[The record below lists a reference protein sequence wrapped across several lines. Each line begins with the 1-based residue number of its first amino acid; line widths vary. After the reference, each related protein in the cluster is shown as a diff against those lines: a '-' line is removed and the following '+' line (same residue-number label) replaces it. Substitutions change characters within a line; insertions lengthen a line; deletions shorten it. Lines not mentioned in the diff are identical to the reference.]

1 MSESDSTGRFE
12 LAIDARN
19 DDYDPADD
27 RWRDQVV
34 GLYSELRADV
44 DTSLRARPIAGTKG
58 SIDELIVSLGSAGAF
73 TAAVECLRAWLG
85 RDRSR
90 RLDVRWNEGG
100 VDQYVTLSGD
110 AIDVQSVR
118 EIAKAAANRVGGPTW
133 PAATEPS

>member
-1 MSESDSTGRFE
+1 MSEPDSSGRFE

-19 DDYDPADD
+19 DAYDPADD
-27 RWRDQVV
+27 RWRDQVL
-34 GLYSELRADV
+34 GLHSELQAAA
-44 DTSLRARPIAGTKG
+44 DTSLRARPVAGTKG

-118 EIAKAAANRVGGPTW
+118 EIAKAAATRVGGPAW